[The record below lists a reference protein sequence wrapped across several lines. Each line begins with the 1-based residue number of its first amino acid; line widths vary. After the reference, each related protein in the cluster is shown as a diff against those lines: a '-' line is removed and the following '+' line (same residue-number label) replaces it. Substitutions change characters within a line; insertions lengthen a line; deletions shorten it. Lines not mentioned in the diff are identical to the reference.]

1 MGIIN
6 LVCFLKGQGINSLKF
21 VRPYKCLAI
30 IKVTTTRGY
39 YIAATFHLRGGCLE
53 LVGEAHTVYQGVM
66 LEKGFGIRRL
76 KGTI

>member
-30 IKVTTTRGY
+30 IKVTAIQGY

-53 LVGEAHTVYQGVM
+53 LVGEVNTVYQGVM
-66 LEKGFGIRRL
+66 LEKSFGICRM
-76 KGTI
+76 KGAV